1 MHVDHTD
8 RFVNGQTPLPVKTT
22 SPACHGPAAAPGV
35 EMPHRHLL
43 TVATKRAFLIIIPC
57 SSITE
62 GRQPRR
68 SAIGNTLSGVP
79 TPVGHA
85 PATRSAAP
93 RQWRAG
99 ADRGLPRAVRQWDS
113 PVAEA
118 HLRGRACR
126 HSGSTQRAVES
137 RGAWCWACTIT
148 CIDVRFNGE
157 ALQVKQ
163 VALRVGEDLAVTS
176 GALVYRDAV
185 CEVNQAVVEY

>member
-1 MHVDHTD
+1 
-8 RFVNGQTPLPVKTT
+8 
-22 SPACHGPAAAPGV
+22 
-35 EMPHRHLL
+35 
-43 TVATKRAFLIIIPC
+43 
-57 SSITE
+57 
-62 GRQPRR
+62 
-68 SAIGNTLSGVP
+68 
-79 TPVGHA
+79 
-85 PATRSAAP
+85 
-93 RQWRAG
+93 
-99 ADRGLPRAVRQWDS
+99 VRQWDS

-137 RGAWCWACTIT
+137 RGAWRWACTIT

-157 ALQVKQ
+157 TLQVKQ